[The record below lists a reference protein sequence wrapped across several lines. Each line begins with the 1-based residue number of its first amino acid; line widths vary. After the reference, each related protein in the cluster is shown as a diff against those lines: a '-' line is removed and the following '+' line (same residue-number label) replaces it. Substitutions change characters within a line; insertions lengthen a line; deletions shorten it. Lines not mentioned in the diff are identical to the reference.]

1 MESPTNFADGDFD
14 LKLWRKAE
22 RARLIEERLSVRA
35 SERKLWSERIAEAL
49 IETIGDPTDRIVS
62 GYWPFRGEPELL
74 SLLRRLGELGARTA
88 LPVVVAK
95 GEPLVFRAWKSGDR
109 MEHGVWRIPI
119 PAEDDQVIPH
129 ILIAPVVGFDPE
141 GYRLGYGGGFFDRTL
156 ASFDTNP
163 LVLGVGYS
171 LAAIPTIHPQAHDI
185 PMSRIITEK
194 GVAAASNVATLQ

>member
-1 MESPTNFADGDFD
+1 MASDPTHVAESEFD

-22 RARLIEERLSVRA
+22 RARLIEERLSVPA
-35 SERKLWSERIAEAL
+35 SERKLWSERIAATL
-49 IETIGDPTDRIVS
+49 IEEIGDPTGRIVS

-74 SLLRRLGELGARTA
+74 PLLRKLGELGARTA

-95 GEPLVFRAWKSGDR
+95 GQPLVFRAWKSGDKL
-109 MEHGVWRIPI
+109 EQGVWKIPI
-119 PAEDDQVIPH
+119 PAEDHQVIPH

-156 ASFDTNP
+156 ASLDTNP
-163 LVLGVGYS
+163 LVFGVGYS
-171 LAAIPTIHPQAHDI
+171 RAAIPTIHPQAHDI

-194 GVAAASNVATLQ
+194 GVIAARAG